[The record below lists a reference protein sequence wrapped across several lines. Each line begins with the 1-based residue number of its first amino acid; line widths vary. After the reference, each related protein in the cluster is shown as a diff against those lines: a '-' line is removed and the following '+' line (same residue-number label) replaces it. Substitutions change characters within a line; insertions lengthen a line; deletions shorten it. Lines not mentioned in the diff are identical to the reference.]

1 MKRNFVKYISHEVR
15 TPLNIV
21 LMGTQLAI
29 SKLNKTPD
37 GEHIALIMNDVLA
50 SCQVS
55 IDVLNDL
62 LLFDKLEN
70 GNLELEKKETTVWD
84 IVNNNAKLFV
94 VQVQQVTHNNHNAS
108 YSTLYNIM

>member
-1 MKRNFVKYISHEVR
+1 
-15 TPLNIV
+15 
-21 LMGTQLAI
+21 MGTQLAI
-29 SKLNKTPD
+29 SKLNKTSD
-37 GEHIALIMNDVLA
+37 GEPIVLIMNDVLA

-84 IVNNNAKLFV
+84 IVNSNAKLFV
-94 VQVQQVTHNNHNAS
+94 VQVSNS
-108 YSTLYNIM
+108 